1 MSLKEELLQIKTY
14 EEYEPQREKFRSVVR
29 DREVLEHLNMLY
41 GKGYIGGDI
50 EHGLIE
56 EVYKTPPG
64 ILEDK
69 EMTRWIIS
77 KLFIRY

>member
-41 GKGYIGGDI
+41 EKDI
-50 EHGLIE
+50 LAE
-56 EVYKTPPG
+56 
-64 ILEDK
+64 ILN
-69 EMTRWIIS
+69 MV
-77 KLFIRY
+77 L

>member
-56 EVYKTPPG
+56 EAYKTPPG
-64 ILEDK
+64 KGKQRIG
-69 EMTRWIIS
+69 R
-77 KLFIRY
+77 

>member
-14 EEYEPQREKFRSVVR
+14 EEYEPQREKFRSLVR
-29 DREVLEHLNMLY
+29 DKEVLEHLNMLY
-41 GKGYIGGDI
+41 GKGYVGGDI

-64 ILEDK
+64 KGGSMSIVGVGFL
-69 EMTRWIIS
+69 RIPLHS
-77 KLFIRY
+77 